1 MQFQKTLTTRILN
14 LLSNSWLIINE
25 SKGAESMTTIL
36 VLDDE
41 ITIRSFITLKMKHAG
56 FNVLETDT
64 GEKALDLLENHNVD
78 IIILDV
84 MLPGI
89 DGFQVCKQI
98 RKNNEKIGI
107 IMLTSRV
114 QGKDQVHGLTIGA
127 DDYIKK
133 PFNIIE
139 LVARVQSLLR
149 RVKETKKNMESIH
162 SEPFQL
168 NILQE
173 KLYKDGIEID
183 LTPTEYIILRYLM
196 ENSIK
201 PIPRDELLNKI
212 WGINCLSDTKVV
224 DVNIS
229 RLRQKIEPSPSNPQF
244 LLTVWGKGYRWNGRK
259 Q

>member
-1 MQFQKTLTTRILN
+1 
-14 LLSNSWLIINE
+14 
-25 SKGAESMTTIL
+25 MTTIL

-133 PFNIIE
+133 PFSINE

-149 RVKETKKNMESIH
+149 RVKETKKDMASIH
-162 SEPFQL
+162 SEPFKL

-173 KLYKDGIEID
+173 KLYKDGIKID

>member
-1 MQFQKTLTTRILN
+1 
-14 LLSNSWLIINE
+14 
-25 SKGAESMTTIL
+25 MTTIL
-36 VLDDE
+36 VLEDE
-41 ITIRSFITLKMKHAG
+41 ITIRSFITLNMKHAG
-56 FNVLETDT
+56 FNVLETNT
-64 GEKALDLLENHNVD
+64 GEKALELLENHNVD

-89 DGFQVCKQI
+89 DGFQVCKKI
-98 RKNNEKIGI
+98 RKKNEKIGV
-107 IMLTSRV
+107 IMLTARV

-133 PFNIIE
+133 PFSIIE

-149 RVKETKKNMESIH
+149 RVKENKTDMESIQ
-162 SEPFQL
+162 SGPFKL

-173 KLYKDGIEID
+173 KLYRDGIGID
-183 LTPTEYIILRYLM
+183 LTPTEYIIIRYLM

-212 WGINCLSDTKVV
+212 WGISCLDDTKVV

-229 RLRQKIEPSPSNPQF
+229 RLRQKIEPNPSNPQF
-244 LLTVWGKGYRWNGRK
+244 LLTVWGKGYMWKGSH